1 MVMEVSVD
9 QVRDAMEEMEDYLQQ
24 VTEDDAFSD
33 DFAELQC
40 ALMYLEE
47 CGVDWQ
53 EVGGMTVEE
62 ILERYHHYLQ
72 EDVP

>member
-9 QVRDAMEEMEDYLQQ
+9 QVGDAMEEMEDYLQQ
-24 VTEDDAFSD
+24 VMEDDAFSN

-40 ALMYLEE
+40 ALVYLEE

-62 ILERYHHYLQ
+62 ILERYHHCLR
-72 EDVP
+72 EDVL